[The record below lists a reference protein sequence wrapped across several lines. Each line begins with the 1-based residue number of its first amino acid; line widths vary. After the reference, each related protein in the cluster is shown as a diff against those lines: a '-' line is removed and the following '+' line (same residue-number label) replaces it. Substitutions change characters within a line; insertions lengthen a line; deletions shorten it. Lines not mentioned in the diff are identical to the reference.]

1 MISKRLKLNFT
12 MWGEQN
18 FSLAVA
24 YGKICVD
31 KQDQEKYI
39 KFKVTA
45 SCQCF
50 ESIKALHFQ
59 MILKFLVY
67 RWDFKK
73 TEAGSE
79 KQINLAFCLWTTMP
93 TLRFCAETCLPTLF
107 DLCPESSR
115 KKPGQSKASKATANA
130 VWVGS
135 TFIPERILCLEV
147 ISSH

>member
-1 MISKRLKLNFT
+1 MGGTEFFLSCGLWKNL
-12 MWGEQN
+12 
-18 FSLAVA
+18 
-24 YGKICVD
+24 CVD

-45 SCQCF
+45 SCQYF

-93 TLRFCAETCLPTLF
+93 TLPFCAETCLPTLF